1 MTDMQSFSDTPD
13 SLLRQITGRLHAH
26 STMLMRIIVEPD
38 GNEEGVHIGSGTLVK
53 IGEVY
58 GVLTAQH
65 VVAELRGDYLL
76 GLSAARE
83 GETHSFKAQKSSI
96 HVIEIT
102 LPVSEEYGPDLGFI
116 VLSDWDDVGTLKAS
130 RSFYDLSQDNDEWS
144 ANPPQLDSGIWFACG
159 APGERFERI
168 LPEAGFDK
176 VVSFQDF
183 CGVGG
188 IDRSYEKEGFDYLE
202 MDIEFSEE
210 TGMPHS
216 FGGMSGGGLWQVTI
230 SRSPE
235 GVLTPSRF
243 FYSGVIFYQGVTEEE
258 VRFLRC
264 HGRKSI
270 YEDAVESVGDKYA

>member
-38 GNEEGVHIGSGTLVK
+38 GNEEGVHIGSGTFVK
-53 IGEVY
+53 IGDIY
-58 GVLTAQH
+58 GELTAQH
-65 VVAELRGDYLL
+65 VVSELAGDYLL
-76 GLSAARE
+76 GLTAARE

-96 HVIEIT
+96 GVMEIT
-102 LPVSEEYGPDLGFI
+102 SPASEEYGPDLGFI
-116 VLSDWDDVGTLKAS
+116 ILSDWDGVGTIKAS
-130 RSFYDLSQDNDEWS
+130 KSFYDLSHDNDEWS
-144 ANPPQLDSGIWFACG
+144 VNPPPLDSGIWFACG

-168 LPEAGFDK
+168 LPEAGFGK
-176 VVSFQDF
+176 VIEFQDF

-188 IDRSYEKEGFDYLE
+188 IDRRYEKDDFDYLE

-216 FGGMSGGGLWQVTI
+216 FGGMSGGGLWQVTV
-230 SRSPE
+230 SRSSE
-235 GVLTPSRF
+235 GVLAPSRF
-243 FYSGVIFYQGVTEEE
+243 FLSGLIFYQGVNADG

-264 HGRKSI
+264 HGRQSI
-270 YEDAVESVGDKYA
+270 HDHAVGAIIN

>member
-1 MTDMQSFSDTPD
+1 
-13 SLLRQITGRLHAH
+13 
-26 STMLMRIIVEPD
+26 MLMRIIVEPD

-65 VVAELRGDYLL
+65 VVAELKGDYLL
-76 GLSAARE
+76 GLTAARE

-96 HVIEIT
+96 GVIEIAS
-102 LPVSEEYGPDLGFI
+102 PVSEEYGPDLGFI
-116 VLSDWDDVGTLKAS
+116 VLSDWDDVSTIKAS
-130 RSFYDLSQDNDEWS
+130 RLFYDLSHDSDEWS
-144 ANPPQLDSGIWFACG
+144 ADPPPLDSGIWFACG
-159 APGERFERI
+159 AHGERFERI
-168 LPEAGFDK
+168 FPEAGFDK

-183 CGVGG
+183 CGAGG
-188 IDRSYEKEGFDYLE
+188 INRSYKKEGFDYLE

-210 TGMPHS
+210 RGMPHS

-235 GVLTPSRF
+235 GILAPSRF
-243 FYSGVIFYQGVTEEE
+243 FFSGLIFYQGVTGDG

-264 HGRKSI
+264 HGRQSV
-270 YEDAVESVGDKYA
+270 YEYAVEAVSEKSA

>member
-1 MTDMQSFSDTPD
+1 MTDMQSFTDTPD
-13 SLLRQITGRLHAH
+13 GLLRQITSTLHTH
-26 STMLMRIIVEPD
+26 STMLMRIIMEPD

-65 VVAELRGDYLL
+65 VIAELQGDYLL
-76 GLSAARE
+76 GLTAARE

-96 HVIEIT
+96 GVIEIVS
-102 LPVSEEYGPDLGFI
+102 PASEEYGPDLGFI
-116 VLSDWDDVGTLKAS
+116 TLSDWDDVGTIKAS
-130 RSFYDLSQDNDEWS
+130 RSFYDLIQDGDEWS
-144 ANPPQLDSGIWFACG
+144 ANPPPLDSGIWFACG

-176 VVSFQDF
+176 VVSFQEF
-183 CGVGG
+183 CGAGG
-188 IDRSYEKEGFDYLE
+188 IDRSYEKDGFDYLE

-210 TGMPHS
+210 TGTPHS

-230 SRSPE
+230 SRSQE
-235 GVLTPSRF
+235 GVLAPSRF
-243 FYSGVIFYQGVTEEE
+243 FLSGLIFYQGVTEEG

-264 HGRKSI
+264 HGRQSVH
-270 YEDAVESVGDKYA
+270 EHAVAAVS